1 MSLQNCEN
9 NSPRDE
15 SSPSD
20 LLLQEIEAFLAEMS
34 VAPCAFGVR
43 ACKSGHLVP
52 ELRNGRQCRPATIA
66 KIRAYMQGVRDEE
79 DGKVRAT
86 AQSIIR
92 QGGFIT
98 FGSDGQFEMIPHGAE
113 EPRLRRMIAAG
124 LLVPSGDS
132 MFGTVSQTYK
142 LSALAP

>member
-1 MSLQNCEN
+1 LNLENCAN
-9 NSPRDE
+9 NSSKAE

-20 LLLQEIEAFLAEMS
+20 LLLAEIETFLIEMS
-34 VAPCAFGVR
+34 VAPSAFGIR

-52 ELRNGRQCRPATIA
+52 ELRRGRKCGPKLTARV
-66 KIRAYMQGVRDEE
+66 RAYMRSVRDGEA
-79 DGKVRAT
+79 GRVAAT
-86 AQSIIR
+86 AASIAR

-98 FGSDGQFEMIPHGAE
+98 FKSDGEFELIPDGAE

-142 LSALAP
+142 LSVLAP

>member
-1 MSLQNCEN
+1 MNSENCEN
-9 NSPRDE
+9 NSQKVE

-20 LLLQEIEAFLAEMS
+20 LLLQEIEAFLVEMS

-52 ELRNGRQCRPATIA
+52 ELRRGRQCRPATIA
-66 KIRAYMQGVRDEE
+66 KIRAYMQEVRDEE
-79 DGKVRAT
+79 DNRIAE
-86 AQSIIR
+86 AARLIAR

-98 FGSDGQFEMIPHGAE
+98 FRSDGEFELIPDGADE
-113 EPRLRRMIAAG
+113 HRLRRMIAAG

-132 MFGTVSQTYK
+132 MFGAVSQTYK
-142 LSALAP
+142 LAQ

>member
-1 MSLQNCEN
+1 M
-9 NSPRDE
+9 DE
-15 SSPSD
+15 SSPTD
-20 LLLQEIEAFLAEMS
+20 LLLEEIETFLTEMS

-52 ELRNGRQCRPATIA
+52 ELRQGRQCRPETIA
-66 KIRAYMQGVRDEE
+66 KIRAYMQEVRDEE
-79 DGKVRAT
+79 GNRVAEAARLIA
-86 AQSIIR
+86 R

-98 FGSDGQFEMIPHGAE
+98 FGSDGQFEMIPHGADE
-113 EPRLRRMIAAG
+113 HRLRRMIAAG

-142 LSALAP
+142 LSVLAQ

>member
-1 MSLQNCEN
+1 MEKET
-9 NSPRDE
+9 PT
-15 SSPSD
+15 D
-20 LLLQEIEAFLAEMS
+20 LLLEEIETFLTEMS

-52 ELRNGRQCRPATIA
+52 ELRQGRQCRPATIA
-66 KIRAYMQGVRDEE
+66 KIRAYMQEVRDEE
-79 DGKVRAT
+79 GNRVAEAARLIA
-86 AQSIIR
+86 R

-98 FGSDGQFEMIPHGAE
+98 FKSDGEFEMIPDGADE
-113 EPRLRRMIAAG
+113 SRLRRMIAAG

-142 LSALAP
+142 LSVLAQ